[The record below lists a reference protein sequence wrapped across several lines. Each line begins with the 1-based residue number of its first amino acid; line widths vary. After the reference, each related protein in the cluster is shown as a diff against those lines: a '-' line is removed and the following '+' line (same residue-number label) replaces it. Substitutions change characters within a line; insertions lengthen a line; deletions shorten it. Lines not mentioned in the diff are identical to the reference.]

1 MTRKAESIDCVN
13 MSRELR
19 RRTSRELSKLTREE
33 RIQFLN
39 EFVDRDPLL
48 RKVEPAKVPTGLTGA
63 TFSGGKH

>member
-1 MTRKAESIDCVN
+1 MTRKAESIDCVK

-33 RIQFLN
+33 RVRFLN

-48 RKVEPAKVPTGLTGA
+48 RKVDRPRLRPN
-63 TFSGGKH
+63 